1 MSDFVLAESFGRK
14 NFQDRL
20 YYVMDEEDLETL
32 LTEKNVV
39 MGDKVYI
46 IREQRMVIRGND
58 SEWYDIGNGGGGGG
72 GGDSDEG
79 MVVDFEFHNDGGYD
93 VYYVSTVPASEVIT
107 AYKQGKNIVFHIPEG
122 EGFGVE
128 EFYISGCFFTEHYKQ
143 WQGDVEVEVSC
154 FDVPYFNEFG
164 NFQAPGII
172 NDSGLIQ
179 FNVYVD

>member
-72 GGDSDEG
+72 GGDSDEDMIVEFEVNNRG
-79 MVVDFEFHNDGGYD
+79 VGDVVCQSLVPAQEIIAAYSEGKHIVFHFPTADGFGCPEFYASMVSFQPEFSHDGGE
-93 VYYVSTVPASEVIT
+93 SAVPASIWYT
-107 AYKQGKNIVFHIPEG
+107 CAAQTNLQYQGTVNDQG
-122 EGFGVE
+122 LL
-128 EFYISGCFFTEHYKQ
+128 EFSVYI
-143 WQGDVEVEVSC
+143 D
-154 FDVPYFNEFG
+154 
-164 NFQAPGII
+164 
-172 NDSGLIQ
+172 
-179 FNVYVD
+179 